1 MIRYRPLKI
10 PDPQPT
16 IIPGS
21 RYETV
26 VNKSNLFMYSIQQEL
41 FLSTNIEQKKYVTKA
56 LRFWFLLQKKKKKT
70 VLNLRT
76 NNAVTYRKVEGLSQV
91 LT

>member
-1 MIRYRPLKI
+1 
-10 PDPQPT
+10 
-16 IIPGS
+16 
-21 RYETV
+21 
-26 VNKSNLFMYSIQQEL
+26 MYSIQQEL